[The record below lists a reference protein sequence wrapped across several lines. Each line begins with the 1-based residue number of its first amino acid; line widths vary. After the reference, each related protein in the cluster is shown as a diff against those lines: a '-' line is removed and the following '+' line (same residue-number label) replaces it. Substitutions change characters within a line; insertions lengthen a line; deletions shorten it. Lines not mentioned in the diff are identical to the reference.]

1 MTFGG
6 AIREWHHEPR
16 PADSWQ
22 SQSSCNPANPIKMNY
37 RSGGISPFLLKKK
50 SGSHLVDG
58 PVYRATLQ
66 VGFVSG
72 QILAAAIKPNP
83 R

>member
-1 MTFGG
+1 
-6 AIREWHHEPR
+6 
-16 PADSWQ
+16 
-22 SQSSCNPANPIKMNY
+22 MNY

-72 QILAAAIKPNP
+72 QILAAEIELNP